1 MILGK
6 CAIMKGIK
14 CGGKT
19 MVYLFFALY
28 GEAKPFIE
36 KWKLKKQ
43 NQYTK
48 YQVFER
54 ESFCCVVTGVGSM
67 KMAIHATHFLT
78 SRNIQEED
86 IFCNIGIAGTKAS
99 HFDKGELYFIHKIHS
114 KESGRDFYP
123 ELLYRQKYQEA
134 SLETFSK
141 VVEKEEEIQEDLVD
155 MEGAAFFETLH
166 FFAKKKQIFL
176 WKCVSDF
183 LEGEKVNP
191 EELLKKHCEGLATFL
206 EQFHRVENREKEL
219 FQKKRRDLEER
230 LWKHLFCSET
240 MRIQGKDLLHY
251 AELSEKNVEKMI
263 QKYLRKEVKTKTEG
277 KKYFEDLRN
286 EILEF

>member
-1 MILGK
+1 MLWK

-67 KMAIHATHFLT
+67 KMAIHTTHFLS
-78 SRNIQEED
+78 SRNLQEED
-86 IFCNIGIAGTKAS
+86 IFCNVGIAGTKAS

-123 ELLYRQKYQEA
+123 ELVYRQKYQEA

-176 WKCVSDF
+176 WKCVSDV
-183 LEGEKVNP
+183 LEGERVKP
-191 EELLKKHCEGLATFL
+191 EDLLKKHCDTLALFF